1 MNKILIYCLS
11 RSGGTHLSGML
22 TSIVGMKILD
32 EPFVTVCTG
41 VQESFEEWLKKTYYP
56 DKKIFGMRT
65 LMGQYCRSENFEEE
79 LPLIKGHDFI
89 IFLIRR
95 NLFDGAIS
103 DIVVQSRNKNDNH
116 IMPSQLRNLK
126 FKINSHESRLVTA
139 DGLSYKNYLRL
150 RVGEISLDKLIDE
163 IERRKFYYKLMHNL
177 ILQFH
182 QNLNFPN
189 ERKYKIVYYEEITG
203 FLDEVKLNSYQGYSK
218 IISNWDELYNYY
230 TVNKKDC
237 IIDKFPYSDKFTQ

>member
-32 EPFVTVCTG
+32 EPFIIQNIICP
-41 VQESFEEWLKKTYYP
+41 FDEWLKNIYYP

-65 LMGQYCRSENFEEE
+65 LMGQYCGNGHFEEE

-103 DIVVQSRNKNDNH
+103 DIVVQSRNKKDNH
-116 IMPSQLRNLK
+116 KMPSQLRNLK
-126 FKINSHESRLVTA
+126 LKINSHESRLVTA
-139 DGLSYKNYLRL
+139 DGILYKNYLRMS
-150 RVGEISLDKLIDE
+150 VGEISLDKLIDE
-163 IERRKFYYKLMHNL
+163 IERRKFYYKVMYSL
-177 ILQFH
+177 ISGSF
-182 QNLNFPN
+182 
-189 ERKYKIVYYEEITG
+189 EKEYKIVYYEEITG